1 MKVLL
6 THPGTQ
12 YAPRLAAALYE
23 QGVLYKFATGI
34 AFADDKSTSWYR
46 LARML
51 GKAGLWQKR
60 VIPGLPKGYLHLQP
74 AKELWALFRHQALK
88 QGNDAVF
95 FPRNRAFQQQV
106 PEKLLR
112 QADAVIGF
120 DTSSW
125 ILADRCR
132 QLGKPFILDVS
143 IAHPLAKEKA
153 FATLRQQYPQW
164 AAELSP
170 KQPHLIEA
178 ELREMELATHLVVAS
193 SFTRQTYL
201 DYGVP
206 APKITVNPYGTHLR
220 RSNPLAAGGRVDAPF
235 TFLFFGAL
243 SARKGF
249 PWLCALWPELRRQF
263 PQARLLAAGYD
274 FRPPGFAV
282 PEGIEVVGA
291 VHPAGREALFARADA
306 FVFPSFF
313 EGFGQ
318 VLLEAMVCGL
328 PIITTTATAGADLL
342 AAHPD
347 AGILINPGND
357 AALLQAMAALLQ
369 DSAAGLRHRAQHAQ
383 QAAAAFTWQAYGKR
397 WKEVVG
403 GVMR

>member
-12 YAPRLAAALYE
+12 YAPRLAAALHG

-34 AFADDKSTSWYR
+34 AFADDKKSSWYR
-46 LARML
+46 LARLL
-51 GKAGLWQKR
+51 GKEGLWQKR
-60 VIPGLPKGYLHLQP
+60 VVPGLPGGYLHLQP
-74 AKELWALFRHQALK
+74 GKELWALFRHQVLR

-95 FPRNRAFQQQV
+95 YPRNRAFQQQV
-106 PEKLLR
+106 PDKLLR

-178 ELREMELATHLVVAS
+178 ELREIELATHLVVAS
-193 SFTRQTYL
+193 SFTRQTYM
-201 DYGVP
+201 DYGVS
-206 APKITVNPYGTHLR
+206 AHKISVNPYGTHLR
-220 RSNPLAAGGRVDAPF
+220 RSSPAATGSRVDEPF

-249 PWLCALWPELRRQF
+249 PWLCALWPALRRQF

-274 FRPPGFAV
+274 FRPPGFTV

-291 VHPAGREALFARADA
+291 VHPGNREALFARADA

-347 AGILINPGND
+347 AGMLIEPGND
-357 AALLQAMAALLQ
+357 TALLQAMATLLQ
-369 DSAAGLRHRAQHAQ
+369 SPPEVLRQGALEAQ
-383 QAAAAFTWQAYGKR
+383 QAATGFTWQAYGER